1 MRRGLFSV
9 ALLVCGDFMH
19 APVIFPEELV
29 KEPPACEEK
38 LKRRDEYPHVVLPT
52 ESLDRLLAS
61 YNTLLCERL
70 YSGEISREQFE
81 TFLRE
86 MTTAVD
92 LERQRFAVQKQGSTE
107 KEVSREEAG
116 SGKERLV
123 PERSQQKTLEFLPE
137 RLLYRPYIADPR
149 RPRFS
154 VKWLRG
160 EQGESHIDTAIG
172 GYFPL
177 LDLKRKSAPPDEK
190 AQVAGFAGAWSRWD
204 VKENLDQ
211 IGTDFR
217 VGLSLSYGEGPWAI
231 RLQHF
236 HESDHLGD
244 ELVIRTSRKRIEY
257 RREDIGLGLS
267 YKPDPQYRL
276 YAEGG
281 YGFILGGPN
290 KPWRAQVGAEWEGS
304 AWFPLG
310 GRPFAAV
317 DLQTWEESKWDPNV
331 NLQFGVLF
339 WNERQSR
346 SLRFSLDLYRGRDPL
361 GEFLRERLRYLALGF
376 SFDF

>member
-1 MRRGLFSV
+1 MNGMFRQVIILLFLGGV
-9 ALLVCGDFMH
+9 LN
-19 APVIFPEELV
+19 IPELRSQDV
-29 KEPPACEEK
+29 TT
-38 LKRRDEYPHVVLPT
+38 DV
-52 ESLDRLLAS
+52 LDRLLQS
-61 YNTLLCERL
+61 YKIDLQRRVER
-70 YSGEISREQFE
+70 GEISKREFE
-81 TFLRE
+81 SFLNE
-86 MTTAVD
+86 MTRAVHSEKEK
-92 LERQRFAVQKQGSTE
+92 LTLPMRTQSEEQAGVQIVSTE
-107 KEVSREEAG
+107 ETNIEANQNALK
-116 SGKERLV
+116 GKGEPV
-123 PERSQQKTLEFLPE
+123 AKGIEFLPDK
-137 RLLYRPYIADPR
+137 LVYQPYVADPR

-281 YGFILGGPN
+281 YGFFLGDPN

-361 GEFLRERLRYLALGF
+361 GEFLRDKLRYLALGF
-376 SFDF
+376 SLDF